1 MIHINNYQKEL
12 NQKSLKLFFFF
23 VKSLML
29 QEQFNSLN
37 KTTWYKNVWNQEF
50 ELYPL
55 APWLP

>member
-37 KTTWYKNVWNQEF
+37 KTTGYKNVWNQEF